1 MYAKAPKVSRLKI
14 LRVISSVNPTGGGP
28 IEGVLQSSTLL
39 INQGHLIELASL
51 DSPDEDY
58 LMHMPIV
65 THALGPA
72 KGAYAYSTNF
82 QLWLNEHVAD
92 YNVVLVQGLWQ
103 YCGYATRQACIKNNV
118 PYYVFTHG
126 MLDPWFKKT
135 YPLKHLKKWLYW
147 PCGEYR
153 VLRDAKQVF
162 FTTEEEKL
170 LARHSFWLYQCN
182 EQVLSY
188 GTAGYQGD
196 KVEQQQLFLQQQPHL
211 KDKSFLLFLSRIH
224 PKKGID
230 ILIKSFAAQ
239 QSLLGETE
247 LVIAGPDQVGWQA
260 ELEQLA
266 ITLGVAHKI
275 TWTGM
280 LSGDLKWGA
289 YHCADAFI
297 LPSHQENFGI
307 VVAEALSC
315 NVPVLISNKVN
326 IWREIQAEAAGFV
339 ADDTLE
345 GCNALIGQWQ
355 QQTELEKNT
364 LRINARQ
371 CFLKHFEINQ
381 AAQSLILALSLESR
395 L

>member
-1 MYAKAPKVSRLKI
+1 MKI

-28 IEGVLQSSTLL
+28 IEGVLQSSKLL
-39 INQGHLIELASL
+39 MNQGHLIELASL
-51 DSPDEDY
+51 DNPNEEY
-58 LMHMPIV
+58 LQQIPIV

-72 KGAYAYSTNF
+72 KGTYAYNANF
-82 QLWLNEHVAD
+82 QVWLNNHVKD
-92 YNVVLVQGLWQ
+92 YDVILVQGLWQ
-103 YCGYATRQACIKNNV
+103 FCGYATRKACIKNNI
-118 PYYVFTHG
+118 PYFIFTHG
-126 MLDPWFKKT
+126 MLDPWFKMT

-147 PCGEYR
+147 PWGEYR
-153 VLRDAKQVF
+153 VLRDAKKVF
-162 FTTEEEKL
+162 FTTEEEKI
-170 LARHSFWLYQCN
+170 LARQSFWLYRCN

-188 GTAGYQGD
+188 GTAGSQGN
-196 KVEQQQLFLQQQPHL
+196 KTEQQQLFLQQQPHL
-211 KDKSFLLFLSRIH
+211 KDKPFLLFLSRIH
-224 PKKGID
+224 QKKGID
-230 ILIKSFAAQ
+230 HLIKSFAAQ
-239 QSLLGETE
+239 QALLGDTE

-266 ITLGVAHKI
+266 TTLGVADKI

-326 IWREIQAEAAGFV
+326 IWREIQADQAGFV

-345 GCNALIGQWQ
+345 GCNTLIQQWQ
-355 QQTELEKNT
+355 QQSESKKNN

-371 CFLKHFEINQ
+371 CFLKHFEINK
-381 AAQSLILALSLESR
+381 AAESLISALTMEPR